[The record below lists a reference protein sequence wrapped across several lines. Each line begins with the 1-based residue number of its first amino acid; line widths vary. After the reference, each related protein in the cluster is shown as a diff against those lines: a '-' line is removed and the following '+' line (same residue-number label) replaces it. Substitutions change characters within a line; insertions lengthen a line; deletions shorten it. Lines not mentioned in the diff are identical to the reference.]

1 MGDVLAEFEDDELF
15 GVEMDGIAKVC
26 CISWRGEVALLR
38 IIGDLSPSSVGPR
51 T

>member
-1 MGDVLAEFEDDELF
+1 MLDELVEDED

-26 CISWRGEVALLR
+26 AISWRGDVALLL
-38 IIGDLSPSSVGPR
+38 INKGDLSPSSVGPR